1 MYIDAEVDDE
11 EIFEQS
17 LRYIFPKLPPETVI
31 AIARNL
37 CENLE
42 WKVLRD
48 KVYLALSYSNNKDFI
63 PFLEERLEKEN
74 GVVMKKNIQQIIDI
88 LEKG

>member
-1 MYIDAEVDDE
+1 MYINAEVDDE
-11 EIFEQS
+11 EVFEQS
-17 LRYIFPKLPPETVI
+17 LKYIFPKLPPEIVI
-31 AIARNL
+31 VIARNL

-74 GVVMKKNIQQIIDI
+74 GVVMKKNIQQVIDR

>member
-1 MYIDAEVDDE
+1 
-11 EIFEQS
+11 
-17 LRYIFPKLPPETVI
+17 
-31 AIARNL
+31 
-37 CENLE
+37 
-42 WKVLRD
+42 LRD